1 MRLNFEGKSFYGDDD
16 KYIKTKIKTYA
27 DSIIINFHNKK
38 IPKKKLPCKCLSV
51 IMLDSAIESDAKYY
65 PQTFLEECKYVQ

>member
-16 KYIKTKIKTYA
+16 KYIKTKINTYG

-38 IPKKKLPCKCLSV
+38 IPKKKNYHV
-51 IMLDSAIESDAKYY
+51 NVY
-65 PQTFLEECKYVQ
+65 Q